1 MQQDKLFTNGK
12 IAEDFTFNENVAD
25 VFDDMINR
33 SIPFYEAVIDAIA
46 DLLELRLTDGDTIMD
61 LGCSTGSTLLE
72 LSRRLK
78 GKSINYIGIDN
89 ADAMLDKARR
99 KCELFSKGDTISF
112 TTDDI
117 TTCDLSKAKVILCNY
132 TLQFLRPMT
141 RQAFLDRLYQNLPR
155 GGILIISEKTIC
167 HAKQLNRDFIT
178 LYHQFKK
185 TQGYSELEIA
195 NKREALENVLIP
207 FSFQENLQLLER
219 AGFNEI
225 EIFFKWFNFSSFIA
239 IK

>member
-12 IAEDFTFNENVAD
+12 IEEDFTFNENVAD
-25 VFDDMINR
+25 VFDDMVNR

-46 DLLELRLTDGDTIMD
+46 DLLELRLTDGDTIVD

-72 LSRRLK
+72 LSRRLEDK
-78 GKSINYIGIDN
+78 AINYIGIDN

-99 KCELFSKGDTISF
+99 KCELFSKGDIISF

-117 TTCDLSKAKVILCNY
+117 ASCDLSSAKVILCNY

-141 RQAFLDRLYQNLPR
+141 RQAFLDRLYQSLPE
-155 GGILIISEKTIC
+155 GGILIISEKTIS
-167 HAKQLNRDFIT
+167 HAKQLNRDFIS
-178 LYHQFKK
+178 LYHHFKK

-219 AGFNEI
+219 AGFTEI